1 MEYHINEGKQKQ
13 NQTPSE
19 VISKSTE
26 VAISDR
32 VQHVL
37 GMQNVPGSVPDM
49 SRQRFL
55 SGR

>member
-13 NQTPSE
+13 KQTPSE